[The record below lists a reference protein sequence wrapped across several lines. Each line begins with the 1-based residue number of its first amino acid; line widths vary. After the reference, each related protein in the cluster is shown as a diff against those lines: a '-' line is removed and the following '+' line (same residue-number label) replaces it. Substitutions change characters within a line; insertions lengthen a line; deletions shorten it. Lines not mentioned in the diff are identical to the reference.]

1 MALVRHWREAHRMP
15 LNTKNLLAA
24 IQEVKS
30 KATERKFSQSID
42 LAINL
47 QNIDMK
53 KPEGRIQESIELPHS
68 VGKELKV
75 CVIATGEMA
84 LKAKKAGASLVLE
97 RAALEALVGDK
108 KKQKDLASNYDVFI
122 AEAPLMPLV
131 GKSLG
136 ASLGPR
142 GKMPTPVPPNADI
155 TEQIERHRRM
165 VLVRMRG
172 QPVIQC
178 RVGTEDMKDEEIAEN
193 VQAVVRRIEAKL
205 KRGIKNFRSV
215 YLKTSM
221 GSPVKV
227 TM

>member
-1 MALVRHWREAHRMP
+1 MP
-15 LNTKNLLAA
+15 LNMKNLLAA
-24 IQEVKS
+24 VKEVK
-30 KATERKFSQSID
+30 ANANERKFSQSID

-53 KPEGRIQESIELPHS
+53 KPEGRIQERIELPHS
-68 VGKELKV
+68 VGKEMKV

-84 LKAKKAGASLVLE
+84 TKAKTAGASLVIE
-97 RAALEALVGDK
+97 KAALEALMADK
-108 KKQKDLASNYDVFI
+108 KKQKDIAKEYDLFI

-142 GKMPTPVPPNADI
+142 GKMPTPVPPNANID
-155 TEQIERHRRM
+155 EQIEKNRN
-165 VLVRMRG
+165 VVFVRMRG

-178 RVGTEDMKDEEIAEN
+178 RIGNESMKDEELAEN
-193 VQAVVRRIEAKL
+193 VQAVVRRIEGKL

-221 GSPVKV
+221 GSSIKV
-227 TM
+227 AM

>member
-1 MALVRHWREAHRMP
+1 MP
-15 LNTKNLLAA
+15 LNMKNLLAA
-24 IQEVKS
+24 VKEVKS
-30 KATERKFSQSID
+30 KSKERKFSQSID

-53 KPEGRIQESIELPHS
+53 KPEGRIQERVELPHS
-68 VGKELKV
+68 VGKEINV
-75 CVIATGEMA
+75 CVIASGGMA

-108 KKQKDLASNYDVFI
+108 KKQKDLAKNYDLFI

-131 GKSLG
+131 GRSLG

-155 TEQIERHRRM
+155 KEQIQKHQKI

-172 QPVIQC
+172 QPVLQC
-178 RVGTEDMKDEEIAEN
+178 RVGNEDMKDEEIAEN

-221 GSPVKV
+221 GSSVKV
-227 TM
+227 AL

>member
-1 MALVRHWREAHRMP
+1 MP
-15 LNTKNLLAA
+15 LNMKNLLAA
-24 IQEVKS
+24 VKEVKGKGS
-30 KATERKFSQSID
+30 ERKFSQSID

-53 KPEGRIQESIELPHS
+53 KPEGRIQERIELPHS
-68 VGKELKV
+68 AAKDVKV
-75 CVIATGEMA
+75 CVVASGEMA

-97 RAALEALVGDK
+97 GAALEALVADK
-108 KKQKDLASNYDVFI
+108 KKQKETAKKYDVFI
-122 AEAPLMPLV
+122 AEAPMMPLV

-155 TEQIERHRRM
+155 AAAIEQHRKI
-165 VLVRMRG
+165 VSVRMRG
-172 QPVIQC
+172 QPVLQC
-178 RVGTEDMKDEEIAEN
+178 RVGNESMTDEEIAEN
-193 VQAVVRRIEAKL
+193 VQAVVRRIEGKL

-221 GSPVKV
+221 GESVKV
-227 TM
+227 AL

>member
-1 MALVRHWREAHRMP
+1 MP
-15 LNTKNLLAA
+15 LNMKNLLAA
-24 IQEVKS
+24 VKEVKS
-30 KATERKFSQSID
+30 KSKERKFSQSID

-53 KPEGRIQESIELPHS
+53 KPEGRIQERVELPHS
-68 VGKELKV
+68 VGTEMNV
-75 CVIATGEMA
+75 CVIATGGMA

-108 KKQKDLASNYDVFI
+108 KKQKDLAKNYDLFI

-142 GKMPTPVPPNADI
+142 GKMPTPVPPNVDI
-155 TEQIERHRRM
+155 KEQIAKHQKM
-165 VLVRMRG
+165 VLLRMRG
-172 QPVIQC
+172 QPVLQC
-178 RVGTEDMKDEEIAEN
+178 RVGSEDMKDEEIAEN

-221 GSPVKV
+221 GSSVKV
-227 TM
+227 AM

>member
-1 MALVRHWREAHRMP
+1 MP
-15 LNTKNLLAA
+15 LNMKNLLVA
-24 IQEVKS
+24 IKEVKANT
-30 KATERKFSQSID
+30 KERKFSQSIE

-53 KPEGRIQESIELPHS
+53 KPEGKIQERIELPHS
-68 VGKELKV
+68 IGKDLKV

-84 LKAKKAGASLVLE
+84 TKAKNAGASLVLE
-97 RAALEALVGDK
+97 KAALDALVADK
-108 KKQKDLASNYDVFI
+108 KKQKNIAKECDLFI

-142 GKMPTPVPPNADI
+142 GKMPTPVPPNANI
-155 TEQIERHRRM
+155 EEQIEKNRN
-165 VLVRMRG
+165 VVFVRMRG
-172 QPVIQC
+172 QPIIQC
-178 RVGTEDMKDEEIAEN
+178 RIGNEAMKDEEIAEN
-193 VQAVVRRIEAKL
+193 VQAVVRRIEGKL

-221 GSPVKV
+221 GSSIKV
-227 TM
+227 AM

>member
-1 MALVRHWREAHRMP
+1 MP
-15 LNTKNLLAA
+15 LNRKNLLAA
-24 IQEVKS
+24 VKEVKS

-53 KPEGRIQESIELPHS
+53 KPEGRIQERIELPHS
-68 VGKELKV
+68 VGTEIKV
-75 CVIATGEMA
+75 CVIASGEMA
-84 LKAKKAGASLVLE
+84 LKAKKAGASLVIE
-97 RAALEALVGDK
+97 KAALEALVADK
-108 KKQKDLASNYDVFI
+108 KKQKGVAKAYDIFI
-122 AEAPLMPLV
+122 AEAPMMPLV

-155 TEQIERHRRM
+155 KEQIEKHRKL
-165 VLVRMRG
+165 VFVRMRG
-172 QPVIQC
+172 QPVLQC
-178 RVGTEDMKDEEIAEN
+178 RIGNENMKDEEIAEN
-193 VQAVVRRIEAKL
+193 VQAVVRRIEVKL

-221 GSPVKV
+221 GSAVKV
-227 TM
+227 AM

>member
-1 MALVRHWREAHRMP
+1 MP
-15 LNTKNLLAA
+15 LNMKNLIAA
-24 IQEVKS
+24 VKEVKS
-30 KATERKFSQSID
+30 SSKERKFSQSID

-53 KPEGRIQESIELPHS
+53 KPEGRIQERIELPHS
-68 VGKELKV
+68 VGKEVKI
-75 CVIATGEMA
+75 CVIATGGMA
-84 LKAKKAGASLVLE
+84 LKAKKAGASFVLE

-108 KKQKDLASNYDVFI
+108 KKQKDVAKNYDLFI

-131 GKSLG
+131 GRSLG

-142 GKMPTPVPPNADI
+142 GKMPTPVPPNVNI
-155 TEQIERHRRM
+155 KEQIERHKKI
-165 VLVRMRG
+165 VFVRMRG

-178 RVGTEDMKDEEIAEN
+178 RVGNESMEDKEIAEN
-193 VQAVVRRIEAKL
+193 VQAIVRRIEGKL
-205 KRGIKNFRSV
+205 KRGIKNFKSV

-221 GSPVKV
+221 GSAVKV

>member
-1 MALVRHWREAHRMP
+1 MP
-15 LNTKNLLAA
+15 LNMKNILAA
-24 IQEVKS
+24 VKEVKS

-53 KPEGRIQESIELPHS
+53 KPEGRIQERIELPNS
-68 VGKELKV
+68 VGKALKI
-75 CVIATGEMA
+75 CVIASGEMA
-84 LKAKKAGASLVLE
+84 FKAKKSGASFVLE

-108 KKQKDLASNYDVFI
+108 KQQKEIAKKYDMFI
-122 AEAPLMPLV
+122 AQAPMMSLV

-142 GKMPTPVPPNADI
+142 GKMPTPVAPNADI
-155 TEQIERHRRM
+155 KEQIEKHQKT
-165 VLVRMRG
+165 VFVRMRG

-178 RVGTEDMKDEEIAEN
+178 RIGNEAMKDEEIAEN
-193 VQAVVRRIEAKL
+193 VQVIVRRIEGKL
-205 KRGIKNFRSV
+205 KRGIKNFKSV

-221 GSPVKV
+221 GSSVKV
-227 TM
+227 AM

>member
-1 MALVRHWREAHRMP
+1 MP
-15 LNTKNLLAA
+15 LNMKNILAA
-24 IQEVKS
+24 VKEVKS

-53 KPEGRIQESIELPHS
+53 KPEGRIQERIELPNS
-68 VGKELKV
+68 VGKALKI
-75 CVIATGEMA
+75 CVIASGEMA
-84 LKAKKAGASLVLE
+84 FKAKKSGASFVLE

-108 KKQKDLASNYDVFI
+108 KQQKEIAKKYDIFI
-122 AEAPLMPLV
+122 AQAPMMSLV

-142 GKMPTPVPPNADI
+142 GKMPTPVAPNADI
-155 TEQIERHRRM
+155 KEQIEKHQKI
-165 VLVRMRG
+165 VFVRMRG

-178 RVGTEDMKDEEIAEN
+178 RIGNEAMKDEEIAEN
-193 VQAVVRRIEAKL
+193 VQVIVRRIEGKL
-205 KRGIKNFRSV
+205 KRGIKNFKSV

-221 GSPVKV
+221 GSSVKV
-227 TM
+227 AM

>member
-1 MALVRHWREAHRMP
+1 MP
-15 LNTKNLLAA
+15 LNMKNLLAA
-24 IQEVKS
+24 VKEVKS
-30 KATERKFSQSID
+30 SSKERKFSQSID

-53 KPEGRIQESIELPHS
+53 KPEGRIQERIELPHS
-68 VGKELKV
+68 AGKEMKV

-84 LKAKKAGASLVLE
+84 LKAKKAGASFVLE
-97 RAALEALVGDK
+97 RAALESLVTDK
-108 KKQKDLASNYDVFI
+108 KKQKDIAKDYDLFI

-155 TEQIERHRRM
+155 KEQIEKHQNI
-165 VLVRMRG
+165 VFVRMRG

-178 RVGTEDMKDEEIAEN
+178 RIGNESMPDQEIAEN
-193 VQAVVRRIEAKL
+193 VQAVVRRIEGKL

-221 GSPVKV
+221 GSSVKV
-227 TM
+227 AM

>member
-1 MALVRHWREAHRMP
+1 MP

-24 IQEVKS
+24 VKDVKS

-53 KPEGRIQESIELPHS
+53 KPEGRIQERIELPHS
-68 VGKELKV
+68 VGKEIKI

-84 LKAKKAGASLVLE
+84 LKAKRAGASLVIE
-97 RAALEALVGDK
+97 RAALEALVTDK
-108 KKQKDLASNYDVFI
+108 KKQKDIAKNYDLFI

-142 GKMPTPVPPNADI
+142 GKMPTPVPPNANI
-155 TEQIERHRRM
+155 EEQIKRHQKI
-165 VLVRMRG
+165 VFVRMRG

-178 RVGTEDMKDEEIAEN
+178 RVGNEEMTDKEIADN
-193 VQAVVRRIEAKL
+193 VQAVVRRIEGKL

-221 GSPVKV
+221 GSSVKV
-227 TM
+227 AM